1 MKDRTKNLLIFY
13 FNGYCDL
20 CNSLQNTF
28 YTVGLTFRNEPDCVL
43 ARVNCDS
50 NLQICRDQL
59 IPYYPTLKIYTT
71 RNKDGFTLEPGKLQ
85 ESYSEQNLTRF
96 MNVLCGTRRTMRG
109 GLDEKVGHSFVPPW
123 LGARVCTCL
132 CTCVL
137 CVYERARLCLRVCT
151 SVYARACVSM
161 YACVRTGACVSF
173 RTRTC
178 GYKCFA
184 RPVTVG
190 GHFRNI
196 RKWLASSIFVFCS
209 FSREK
214 NWHKLRKVY

>member
-1 MKDRTKNLLIFY
+1 MFNKDIFKTPVLDLDSYNFERIMKDRTKNLLIFY

-59 IPYYPTLKIYTT
+59 IPYYPTLKVYTT

-132 CTCVL
+132 CL
-137 CVYERARLCLRVCT
+137 
-151 SVYARACVSM
+151 
-161 YACVRTGACVSF
+161 
-173 RTRTC
+173 
-178 GYKCFA
+178 
-184 RPVTVG
+184 
-190 GHFRNI
+190 
-196 RKWLASSIFVFCS
+196 
-209 FSREK
+209 
-214 NWHKLRKVY
+214 

>member
-1 MKDRTKNLLIFY
+1 MAFISSYKGGHQTDDFIRFIQVKSVSEFNKDIFKTPVLDLDSYNFERIMKDRTKNLLIFY

-59 IPYYPTLKIYTT
+59 IPYYPTLKVYTT

-132 CTCVL
+132 CL
-137 CVYERARLCLRVCT
+137 
-151 SVYARACVSM
+151 
-161 YACVRTGACVSF
+161 
-173 RTRTC
+173 
-178 GYKCFA
+178 
-184 RPVTVG
+184 
-190 GHFRNI
+190 
-196 RKWLASSIFVFCS
+196 
-209 FSREK
+209 
-214 NWHKLRKVY
+214 